1 MDQNLNIKIE
11 DGVKT
16 LLIGNALT
24 PEKPVKLILKGDI
37 NSVAEFVSKRAESNE
52 FQQINPENCVLIC
65 NSDEM
70 KLHLFTNPN
79 DVYGTEVIG
88 QSEFSEE
95 YKSFGINETK
105 FFNRESLVKL
115 FRFSRR
121 FFPNPEEHQNI
132 LTAYQSFTAQVSKNI
147 EASSDNR
154 GNRNLVQNKTLHT
167 QLPDN
172 FLLKIPIFKNGLH
185 YSFPVEICMEESDT
199 GVRFWFESVDLS
211 ELLQKIKDEIFDTQI
226 ATIDSKIPVIYQ

>member
-1 MDQNLNIKIE
+1 MNQNLNIKIE
-11 DGVKT
+11 EGVKT

-24 PEKPVKLILKGDI
+24 PEKPEKLVLKGDI
-37 NSVAEFVSKRAESNE
+37 NSVVEFVSKRNNSNE
-52 FQQINPENCVLIC
+52 FQKINTETSIIVC

-70 KLHLFTNPN
+70 KIHLFTNPN
-79 DVYGTEVIG
+79 DIYGTEVIG
-88 QSEFSEE
+88 QSVLSDE
-95 YKSFGINETK
+95 YQSFGINQTK

-115 FRFSRR
+115 LRFSRR
-121 FFPNPEEHQNI
+121 FFPNIEEHEKI

-172 FLLKIPIFKNGLH
+172 FVLKIPIFKNGVY

-199 GVRFWFESVDLS
+199 GVRFWFESVELS
-211 ELLQKIKDEIFDTQI
+211 ELLQQIKENIFTEQI
-226 ATIDSKIPVIYQ
+226 KNIDSKIPVIYQ